1 MGQNLCVKKV
11 PFRKSGHILFL
22 FFFNSLHEADHPS
35 LHVLCT
41 CSYCKPIISNL
52 NIIIDQDDE
61 DITD

>member
-1 MGQNLCVKKV
+1 MQASRCHLKV
-11 PFRKSGHILFL
+11 C
-22 FFFNSLHEADHPS
+22 FFFFFLNSLHEADHPS

-61 DITD
+61 GIAD